1 MKEEREEK
9 LPKRGIGEELTEGGE
24 SRRPAELLAAAAA
37 MEVGRRARV
46 WAKGPAGH
54 GS

>member
-9 LPKRGIGEELTEGGE
+9 LPKRGISEELTEGGE
-24 SRRPAELLAAAAA
+24 SRRPTELLAAA
-37 MEVGRRARV
+37 MEVGRRVRV

-54 GS
+54 RS

>member
-9 LPKRGIGEELTEGGE
+9 LPKREIGEELTEGGE
-24 SRRPAELLAAAAA
+24 SRWLTELLAAA

-46 WAKGPAGH
+46 WAKRPAGH